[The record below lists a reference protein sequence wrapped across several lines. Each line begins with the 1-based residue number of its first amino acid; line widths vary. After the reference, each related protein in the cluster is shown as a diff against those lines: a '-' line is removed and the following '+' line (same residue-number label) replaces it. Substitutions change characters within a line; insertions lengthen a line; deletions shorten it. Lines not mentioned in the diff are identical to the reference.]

1 MKILASRSRIHY
13 LFRAGTDRFHS
24 IWFVGFLSWLLLIEL
39 EVIMLFFRLS
49 LQVEMGFE
57 ATNLVPFDELG
68 MPEVTISP
76 VSPSFSCPSTPVI
89 FSLHFLSP

>member
-1 MKILASRSRIHY
+1 
-13 LFRAGTDRFHS
+13 
-24 IWFVGFLSWLLLIEL
+24 
-39 EVIMLFFRLS
+39 MLFFRLS

-76 VSPSFSCPSTPVI
+76 VSPSFSCPSAPVI